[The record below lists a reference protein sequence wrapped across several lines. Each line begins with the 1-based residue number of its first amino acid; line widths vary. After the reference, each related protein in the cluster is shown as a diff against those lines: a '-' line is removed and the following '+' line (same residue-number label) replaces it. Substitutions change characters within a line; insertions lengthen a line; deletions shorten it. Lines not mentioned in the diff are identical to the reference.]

1 MSKSLKSL
9 KNRYEQLLEEVKL
22 HDRLYY
28 KEASPKISDFEY
40 DCLKAELER
49 LFRALSSQMDLPS
62 ASAVGDDKTENFV
75 TRRHHTPMTSL
86 SNTYS
91 LDELL
96 QFDHRVQE
104 MLHGQPLSYI
114 VEPKID
120 GVAIDLV
127 YKRGELQYALTRG
140 DGATGDDVTEN
151 ILTIENF
158 PKTIPS
164 EEEWVEVRGE
174 VYINEATF
182 LKVNQEREENGDEL
196 FANPRN
202 LAAGTIKTLE
212 INEVRSRHLRLIAYA
227 IGEGKSPKISTQKEV
242 LEQLRQWKFPSQERY
257 WVAHSIQKAWEN
269 IQELDR
275 VRHDFSYWTDG
286 AVVKVNECSLWALLG
301 ATAKSP
307 RWAMAYKYAPER
319 AKTTV
324 RSIVLQVG
332 RTGIVTPVADL
343 VPVMLSG
350 SCVSRATLHNAED
363 LAHKDIREGDEVVVE
378 KAGEIIPA
386 IVEVNTGS
394 RGPNS
399 TPYQFPERCPSC
411 GSLLVQL
418 PGEVAWRCQNSEC
431 VPQIVRRIQHFVSR
445 EAMNI
450 DGIGP
455 VLIEKL
461 VQQKKLRNSSDLYR
475 LKMDDLM
482 SLENCGPKSALKL
495 LEAID
500 SSKNRPLW
508 RLIYGLGIPHVGAQ
522 TAKDMAHHF
531 SSMEALKVAN
541 ILDLAQVDGIG
552 NVVASSIV
560 TFLSDEHNQ
569 EILKHLEDEG
579 VSMSDAPQAEQET
592 SKPLAGKTFVLTG
605 TLEHLTRREA
615 TELIESCGGRLS
627 ESVSKKIF
635 AVIVGENSGSKKEK
649 AESLHIPLWTE
660 ERLLEECHR
669 NLPPSD
675 FIFEV

>member
-1 MSKSLKSL
+1 M
-9 KNRYEQLLEEVKL
+9 
-22 HDRLYY
+22 
-28 KEASPKISDFEY
+28 
-40 DCLKAELER
+40 
-49 LFRALSSQMDLPS
+49 
-62 ASAVGDDKTENFV
+62 
-75 TRRHHTPMTSL
+75 
-86 SNTYS
+86 
-91 LDELL
+91 
-96 QFDHRVQE
+96 
-104 MLHGQPLSYI
+104 
-114 VEPKID
+114 
-120 GVAIDLV
+120 
-127 YKRGELQYALTRG
+127 
-140 DGATGDDVTEN
+140 GDDVTEN

-164 EEEWVEVRGE
+164 EEELVEVRGE
-174 VYINEATF
+174 VYIDEATF

-212 INEVRSRHLRLIAYA
+212 INEVRSRHLKLIAYA
-227 IGEGKSPKISTQKEV
+227 IGEGRSPEISTQKEV
-242 LEQLRQWKFPSQERY
+242 LEQLKQWKFPSQERY
-257 WVAHSIQKAWEN
+257 WVAHSIQEAWEN
-269 IQELDR
+269 IQELDH
-275 VRHDFSYWTDG
+275 VRHNFSYWTDG
-286 AVVKVNECSLWALLG
+286 AVVKVNECYLWALLG
-301 ATAKSP
+301 TTAKSP

-324 RSIVLQVG
+324 CSIVLQVG

-363 LAHKDIREGDEVVVE
+363 LAHKDVREGDEVIVE

-386 IVEVNTGS
+386 IVEVNTKS
-394 RGPNS
+394 RGANS
-399 TPYQFPERCPSC
+399 TPYRFPKHCPSC

-431 VPQIVRRIQHFVSR
+431 LPQIVRRIQHFVSR

-461 VQQKKLRNSSDLYR
+461 VQQKKIRNSSDLYR

-482 SLENCGPKSALKL
+482 SLENCGQKSALKI

-500 SSKNRPLW
+500 GSKNRPLW
-508 RLIYGLGIPHVGAQ
+508 RLIYGLGMPHVGAQ
-522 TAKDMAHHF
+522 TAKDIARHF
-531 SSMEALKVAN
+531 SSMEALKRAN

-560 TFLSDEHNQ
+560 TFLNDEHNQ
-569 EILKHLEDEG
+569 EILIHLEDDG
-579 VSMSDAPQAEQET
+579 VSMSDAPQMQEEPN
-592 SKPLAGKTFVLTG
+592 KPLAGKTFVLTG

-615 TELIESCGGRLS
+615 AELIESCGGRLS
-627 ESVSKKIF
+627 ESVSKRIF

-649 AESLHIPLWTE
+649 AENLHIPLWTE
-660 ERLLEECHR
+660 ERLFKECHL
-669 NLPPSD
+669 NLPHT
-675 FIFEV
+675 